1 MIGVIIVLL
10 IVAYVAY
17 KFLGNN
23 DNDYVKQR
31 IKGRNEN
38 QKKVIRY
45 FCNDDG
51 CFSKRMKDEE
61 YDAMVRN
68 VLNSMDFKQK
78 ALNKIGL
85 DESEVNEI
93 EPVHFEGW
101 VFGKKAYARLGKD
114 NIYRSSAYQVSW
126 LFFSA
131 NQVYLDRKSTRLN
144 SSHT

>member
-51 CFSKRMKDEE
+51 CFSKR
-61 YDAMVRN
+61 
-68 VLNSMDFKQK
+68 
-78 ALNKIGL
+78 I
-85 DESEVNEI
+85 
-93 EPVHFEGW
+93 
-101 VFGKKAYARLGKD
+101 
-114 NIYRSSAYQVSW
+114 
-126 LFFSA
+126 
-131 NQVYLDRKSTRLN
+131 
-144 SSHT
+144 

>member
-1 MIGVIIVLL
+1 ME
-10 IVAYVAY
+10 
-17 KFLGNN
+17 
-23 DNDYVKQR
+23 
-31 IKGRNEN
+31 NEN

-85 DESEVNEI
+85 DES
-93 EPVHFEGW
+93 
-101 VFGKKAYARLGKD
+101 
-114 NIYRSSAYQVSW
+114 
-126 LFFSA
+126 
-131 NQVYLDRKSTRLN
+131 
-144 SSHT
+144 